1 MGEEIYQKALEYAKK
16 KHEGQFRIGG
26 APFIVHP
33 IAVAEILR
41 QDGKQVEYRV
51 AAVFHDL
58 LEDTD
63 ASEQEIVE
71 IGGEDVLK
79 AVKLVTKEKDIAG
92 IKTNSMA
99 YAVKGADRLHN
110 LQSAFCA
117 NEKFRKKYIRETLDW
132 YMKFRPEIPEV
143 VEELIESLND
153 CEEKQQ
159 FREEVKVF

>member
-1 MGEEIYQKALEYAKK
+1 MEDSKEDIMGEEIYQKALEYAKK

-71 IGGEDVLK
+71 IG
-79 AVKLVTKEKDIAG
+79 EKM
-92 IKTNSMA
+92 S
-99 YAVKGADRLHN
+99 
-110 LQSAFCA
+110 
-117 NEKFRKKYIRETLDW
+117 
-132 YMKFRPEIPEV
+132 
-143 VEELIESLND
+143 
-153 CEEKQQ
+153 
-159 FREEVKVF
+159 

>member
-79 AVKLVTKEKDIAG
+79 AVKLVTKEKEYCME
-92 IKTNSMA
+92 T
-99 YAVKGADRLHN
+99 
-110 LQSAFCA
+110 

-143 VEELIESLND
+143 VAELIESLSD
-153 CEEKQQ
+153 DEEKEK
-159 FREEVKVF
+159 FRAEIEHFVEK

>member
-79 AVKLVTKEKDIAG
+79 AVKLVTKEKEYCMELREIHLDVRPLR
-92 IKTNSMA
+92 
-99 YAVKGADRLHN
+99 YAVL
-110 LQSAFCA
+110 LQS
-117 NEKFRKKYIRETLDW
+117 L
-132 YMKFRPEIPEV
+132 
-143 VEELIESLND
+143 SGSHS
-153 CEEKQQ
+153 Q
-159 FREEVKVF
+159 FS

>member
-71 IGGEDVLK
+71 IGGEDVLNWTCFFI
-79 AVKLVTKEKDIAG
+79 VP
-92 IKTNSMA
+92 
-99 YAVKGADRLHN
+99 RLRH
-110 LQSAFCA
+110 
-117 NEKFRKKYIRETLDW
+117 RKKSWDKIFQNYI
-132 YMKFRPEIPEV
+132 KS
-143 VEELIESLND
+143 SL
-153 CEEKQQ
+153 
-159 FREEVKVF
+159 F

>member
-63 ASEQEIVE
+63 ASEQRRC
-71 IGGEDVLK
+71 LK
-79 AVKLVTKEKDIAG
+79 SSEAG
-92 IKTNSMA
+92 DEGKRIL
-99 YAVKGADRLHN
+99 YGDLYCR
-110 LQSAFCA
+110 
-117 NEKFRKKYIRETLDW
+117 D
-132 YMKFRPEIPEV
+132 
-143 VEELIESLND
+143 
-153 CEEKQQ
+153 
-159 FREEVKVF
+159 

>member
-63 ASEQEIVE
+63 ASEQEIVC
-71 IGGEDVLK
+71 LK
-79 AVKLVTKEKDIAG
+79 SSEAG
-92 IKTNSMA
+92 DEGKRIL
-99 YAVKGADRLHN
+99 YGDLYCR
-110 LQSAFCA
+110 
-117 NEKFRKKYIRETLDW
+117 D
-132 YMKFRPEIPEV
+132 
-143 VEELIESLND
+143 
-153 CEEKQQ
+153 
-159 FREEVKVF
+159 

>member
-79 AVKLVTKEKDIAG
+79 AVKLVTKEKEYC
-92 IKTNSMA
+92 M
-99 YAVKGADRLHN
+99 
-110 LQSAFCA
+110 QSAFCA

-143 VEELIESLND
+143 VAELIESLSD
-153 CEEKQQ
+153 DEEKEK
-159 FREEVKVF
+159 FRAEIEHFVEK

>member
-33 IAVAEILR
+33 I
-41 QDGKQVEYRV
+41 EYRV

-79 AVKLVTKEKDIAG
+79 AVKLVTKEKEYCMETYIAG

-143 VEELIESLND
+143 VAELIESLND